1 MVARKL
7 LVRHNSSQFDVD
19 YDTDDGLEVLKYQL
33 FSLTLISPE
42 EQKLLGACNRAI
54 RDDADLYSATELQ
67 LVTTSEGVESSLSM
81 EKSDELARMLQAKE
95 ETLFFQQYQHDG
107 GTVQFEQRVR
117 PYVSQVLMY
126 EDHIRQEAAR
136 KTVPMDELE
145 EQALISLA
153 KEGCFKPSKVKQD
166 HAILLQLLFWF
177 KKTFRWVNAPLCE
190 TCGCETKNMG
200 MGISLASESQF
211 GCSRVELYRCK
222 ICSNVTRFPR
232 YNDPLKLLET
242 RRGRCGEWA
251 NCFTLYCRSLGYESR
266 LVLDFTD
273 HVWTECFC
281 NYLGRWMHLDPCE
294 GVYDNPLLYEKGW
307 RKQLDYVIALS
318 KDGVFDVTKR
328 YTRKWQE
335 VLARR
340 YIISEANVAI
350 VLSRLTKEC
359 RNGLNPLALALLD
372 ERDRKEA
379 EELSKEIHAHDESVS
394 LPQRRS
400 GAKEWRLARS
410 EVGLSYDISLGSTSC
425 PTRTCVDGHVSCIY
439 NMLCSL
445 LTECI
450 DAGISKAETVV
461 CLYTLKD
468 LMLNL
473 KTMSFRSRSAMLKSS
488 SNNSGNELW
497 AMASIKD
504 LFSALSLRT
513 ETELD
518 NGLYISMNDDPVRTA
533 IALPVISDALDE
545 MIKYIQGVDVFSK
558 KILHPP
564 LVKCN
569 RITSGSVIASGE
581 ELPFGIST
589 SAFDGLRLSKWE
601 EPNGAKGCWIEY
613 RTLNGEMHELQA
625 YELMSASDAPER
637 DPMDWVLEGSNDMG
651 FSWFILDTR
660 SSQMFQ
666 ERFMRKAFMIEP
678 SKKCRSNAFRFRFL
692 AVFDSK
698 ATSRMQV
705 GSIDFYAG

>member
-117 PYVSQVLMY
+117 PYVSQVLM
-126 EDHIRQEAAR
+126 
-136 KTVPMDELE
+136 
-145 EQALISLA
+145 
-153 KEGCFKPSKVKQD
+153 EGCFKPSKVKQD

-177 KKTFRWVNAPLCE
+177 KKTF
-190 TCGCETKNMG
+190 
-200 MGISLASESQF
+200 
-211 GCSRVELYRCK
+211 RCK

-601 EPNGAKGCWIEY
+601 EPNGAKGDGSGPI
-613 RTLNGEMHELQA
+613 RTRLLQKFNTLPQVEHGQRP
-625 YELMSASDAPER
+625 YSTCASNPKIVAR
-637 DPMDWVLEGSNDMG
+637 S
-651 FSWFILDTR
+651 ILYPHFNHMTKSLIIILPKLLR
-660 SSQMFQ
+660 EAS
-666 ERFMRKAFMIEP
+666 
-678 SKKCRSNAFRFRFL
+678 SKKTKQFQQC
-692 AVFDSK
+692 VYI
-698 ATSRMQV
+698 
-705 GSIDFYAG
+705 SIQQCHSVEVYEGKTHVE